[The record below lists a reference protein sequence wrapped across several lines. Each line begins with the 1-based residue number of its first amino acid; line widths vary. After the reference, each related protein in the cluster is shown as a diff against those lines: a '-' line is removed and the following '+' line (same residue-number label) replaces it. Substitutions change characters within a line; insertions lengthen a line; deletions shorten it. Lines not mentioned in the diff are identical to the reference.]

1 MFNSLIDWHDVLQ
14 LLYYIWQ
21 LAFAAAG
28 GWQVGAWIGYYQ
40 RRRKAIRELR
50 EHLGDRVA
58 KIKYTEERQ
67 PYIIALIDDPELF
80 TNQQKEG

>member
-40 RRRKAIRELR
+40 RRRKAIRLIRNQFGEKATSIRYR
-50 EHLGDRVA
+50 ERMEPHIEV
-58 KIKYTEERQ
+58 KI
-67 PYIIALIDDPELF
+67 DPEYF
-80 TNQQKEG
+80 TTQQKEG